1 MHPLPIIS
9 YCEGDPSKVKPFQCD
24 EATDLVVK
32 GKKKLRRKKSK
43 SAVLTKYKIHIEGP
57 IYIIN
62 LLGLTKLVIC
72 INLTY
77 ASERHDPI

>member
-1 MHPLPIIS
+1 VHPLPIIS

-24 EATDLVVK
+24 EAADLVVK

-43 SAVLTKYKIHIEGP
+43 SAVLTNIRKA

-72 INLTY
+72 INFTY